1 MAPRRAEGIPL
12 ASVTRSIEAAVKIAA
27 ARHQLTVDKETLLN
41 RWEIVGRRLRDV
53 TDVNLAYRLA
63 SDVTRR
69 VKIPGLKLEPVV
81 TRIGDDILVGFVE
94 RGRLPMILPR

>member
-12 ASVTRSIEAAVKIAA
+12 TSVTRSIEAAIKIAA
-27 ARHQLTVDKETLLN
+27 ARHQLAVDKETLLN